1 MTTHVH
7 IDMVEDGDGSD
18 DIAISMRL
26 QGTILTKEGVGQFLP
41 ELLAALQDFTVLNGD
56 EEEDSDG

>member
-26 QGTILTKEGVGQFLP
+26 QGTIITQDGVRQFLP
-41 ELLAALQDFTVLNGD
+41 ELLAALTDFD
-56 EEEDSDG
+56 EITGED